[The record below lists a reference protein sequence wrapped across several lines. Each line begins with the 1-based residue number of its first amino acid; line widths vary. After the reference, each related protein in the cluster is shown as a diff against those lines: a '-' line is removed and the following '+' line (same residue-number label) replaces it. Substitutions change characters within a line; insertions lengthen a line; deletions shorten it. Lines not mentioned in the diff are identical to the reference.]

1 MLIES
6 VSAFYLCAASLIAAA
21 LLLQVWYRSVFWDS
35 DEYFHLNHVRA
46 FRETGLPYPEGW
58 TGTMQH
64 NYPYLFHRL
73 AAFFPPRGIRAY
85 MPALLEAASA
95 VLVLALTY
103 HYVPTPWKEEAS
115 LAAAAVFLF
124 GGSTLSN
131 LTFGHRAFAAWCQN
145 ALFVLAVLYADSEAF
160 GTYAY
165 LYYGAGIPLVTA
177 IFLSSK
183 FGYQMLILWMI
194 FQAFLQPEIL
204 IVVVLGFLF
213 SILISRGRVF
223 RFFETQAYIIK
234 TYFTSIRRNHFNQLA
249 EPLLLI
255 LLPVLLAW
263 FGNTIGAPEDAVQ
276 FTMPFMIAGAAV
288 YLAAWG
294 VLNSIS
300 WFSAIGWP
308 FKFFHFAKFPL
319 AVVFGFALADPNWRL
334 FAAIVAGLE
343 VLLLIVKLFLRRNNA
358 GTRTV
363 RELLEW
369 IDGQPAG
376 RLVVAYG
383 SIYYPLFHHREGRVF
398 RKKHLPEGTVLEDC
412 LHLRLHVQ
420 ANIEPGMNVLWDD
433 GQAFAYEVNQE
444 GRT

>member
-6 VSAFYLCAASLIAAA
+6 ANVFYLCAAGLFAGA
-21 LLLQVWYRSVFWDS
+21 LVLCIWLRSVYWDS

-58 TGTMQH
+58 TGVMQH

-73 AAFFPPRGIRAY
+73 AALFPWTGIRAY

-103 HYVPTPWKEEAS
+103 RYAPAPWKEEAA
-115 LAAAAVFLF
+115 LAAAAMFLF

-131 LTFGHRAFAAWCQN
+131 ITFGHRAFAAWCQN
-145 ALFVLAVLYADSEAF
+145 AIFVLAVLYADPAAPQI
-160 GTYAY
+160 YVY
-165 LYYGAGIPLVTA
+165 LFFGAGIPLVTA

-183 FGYQMLILWMI
+183 FGYQMLILWML
-194 FQAFLQPEIL
+194 FHAFLQPEIL
-204 IVVVLGFLF
+204 IVVALGFLL
-213 SILISRGRVF
+213 SVLISRGRVF
-223 RFFETQAYIIK
+223 RFFETQVYIIK

-255 LLPVLLAW
+255 LVPVLSAW
-263 FGNTIGAPEDAVQ
+263 FGGAVTAVPEEATS
-276 FTMPFMIAGAAV
+276 FTVPFMIAGAAV
-288 YLAAWG
+288 YLSAWG
-294 VLNSIS
+294 VLNSVS

-319 AVVFGFALADPNWRL
+319 AVVFGFAVADPFWRP
-334 FAAIVAGLE
+334 FAAIIAGLE
-343 VLLLIVKLFLRRNNA
+343 VVLLLVKLWLRRNNA
-358 GTRTV
+358 RSRTV
-363 RELLEW
+363 RELLALVDAE
-369 IDGQPAG
+369 PAG
-376 RLVVAYG
+376 RTIVAYG

-412 LHLRLHVQ
+412 LHIRMHVQ
-420 ANIEPGMNVLWDD
+420 GKIEPDMNVRWDD
-433 GQAFAYEVNQE
+433 GQAFVYEM
-444 GRT
+444 RK